1 MSDIVEGEA
10 GLDWQAYW
18 DSGSEGLVQFDGS
31 ETFAFEPGRGFW
43 LTGQSAWEY
52 QSEHT
57 AIELDRPDGRVAVPL
72 HDGWNIVSNPMGIDL
87 DWAAVEALNEGS
99 FQPIWAFN
107 GAFSEAETLGSAM
120 SGEAYYFLN
129 DGGLNEL
136 VLQAGEEQPE
146 PPSETPGVTTPD
158 TDPLISMAATLVD
171 RPDVTSTVQLGV
183 TESSV
188 TAAPLVGPPSAFEA
202 VSLRIQPDANQV
214 AASEETRSPLM
225 RSQRTMSGEGETFT
239 LTLRTQAEGPVEI
252 RFSDL
257 TALNGREAA
266 LLHPSAGTTYD
277 LSTNSTVTLE
287 PDSDEITL
295 RVAIGTQAFVDG
307 AVDEVLP
314 TELTLTAYPN
324 PVQSQATVQY
334 TLTEAEDV
342 RFEVYDM
349 LGRRVATLTNERKQ
363 AGVHEVPFDASQLA
377 SGVYFGR
384 LHVGGQTLTQKITV
398 VR

>member
-1 MSDIVEGEA
+1 
-10 GLDWQAYW
+10 
-18 DSGSEGLVQFDGS
+18 
-31 ETFAFEPGRGFW
+31 
-43 LTGQSAWEY
+43 
-52 QSEHT
+52 
-57 AIELDRPDGRVAVPL
+57 
-72 HDGWNIVSNPMGIDL
+72 
-87 DWAAVEALNEGS
+87 
-99 FQPIWAFN
+99 
-107 GAFSEAETLGSAM
+107 M

-129 DGGLNEL
+129 DGGLEEM

-146 PPSETPGVTTPD
+146 PPAETPGVTTPD
-158 TDPLISMAATLVD
+158 SDPLISMAATLVD

-202 VSLRIQPDANQV
+202 VSLRIQPRADQDL
-214 AASEETRSPLM
+214 ASEEMRSSLM
-225 RSQRTMSGEGETFT
+225 RSQRTLSGEGETFT

-257 TALNGREAA
+257 MALNGREAA

-277 LSTNSTVTLE
+277 LSTNSTMTLE
-287 PDSDEITL
+287 PDSDEVTL
-295 RVAIGTQAFVDG
+295 RVAIGTQAFVEG

-314 TELTLTAYPN
+314 TEITLMAYPN

-334 TLTEAEDV
+334 TLTEADDV